1 MDREVEN
8 GESPLESW
16 QSQGRP
22 SLPYSRQRIYDDDV
36 AKVVEVLRRDLITQ
50 GPEVEAFEEDLARRV
65 GARYAVAFNS
75 GTSALIA
82 AVRSLELDQG
92 VKGVVPAIT
101 FAASATALVHAGV
114 TPVIADV
121 DPATG
126 LLSPDT
132 LEAAIDPSVVVVVA
146 VHYAGF
152 PLDMDEVGR
161 VARRHG
167 LAVIEDAA
175 HALGA
180 SRAGDPVGSC
190 RNSDA
195 TIFSFHPVKAI
206 TTGEGGAL
214 VTNDATIAERARR
227 FRHHGIVP
235 TPDVAPWVYDVR
247 SLGINGRITDFQC
260 ALGRSQLAKLDRHVE
275 ARNRLARRYDDA
287 FGEGTPV
294 RPAPRPSGE
303 AVHAYHIY
311 PALLPSETSRL
322 NAFEALRARGVG
334 VQVHYVPL
342 HHHTFFKSL
351 GAPPPEAL
359 PGAESF
365 YRRELSLPIYPGLSD
380 AEQDRVVELLLDS
393 LR

>member
-1 MDREVEN
+1 MKR
-8 GESPLESW
+8 W
-16 QSQGRP
+16 RSQKKP

-36 AKVVEVLRRDLITQ
+36 AKVVEALRRDFITQ
-50 GPEVEAFEEDLARRV
+50 GPEVEAFEDDLARRV
-65 GARYAVAFNS
+65 GARHAVAFNS
-75 GTSALIA
+75 GTSALMA

-92 VKGVVPAIT
+92 AKGIVPAIT
-101 FAASATALVHAGV
+101 FAASASALVHAGLR
-114 TPVIADV
+114 PVIADV

-132 LEAAIDPSVVVVVA
+132 LKAVIDPSVVVVVA

-152 PLDMDEVGR
+152 PLDMDELGR

-180 SRAGDPVGSC
+180 SRRGEPVGSC

-195 TIFSFHPVKAI
+195 AIFSFHPVKAI

-214 VTNDATIAERARR
+214 VTNDASVAERARR
-227 FRHHGIVP
+227 FRHHGIVS

-260 ALGRSQLAKLDRHVE
+260 ALGRSQLAKLDQHVE
-275 ARNRLARRYDDA
+275 ERNRLARRYDDA

-294 RPAPRPSGE
+294 QAAPRPSDE

-311 PALLPSETSRL
+311 PALLPSENSRL
-322 NAFEALRARGVG
+322 HAFEVLRARGVG

-351 GAPPPEAL
+351 GAPSPEAL
-359 PGAESF
+359 PGAEAF